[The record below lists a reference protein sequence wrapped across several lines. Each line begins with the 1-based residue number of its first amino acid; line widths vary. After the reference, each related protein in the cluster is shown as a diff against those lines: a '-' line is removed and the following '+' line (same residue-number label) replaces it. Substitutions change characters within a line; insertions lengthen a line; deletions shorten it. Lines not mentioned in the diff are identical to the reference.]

1 MFASHLDDAN
11 VNHQEHEGVVPQA
24 PPTTIMIPSEPSSS
38 PKNVFQVSPSSSH
51 PDLHELVLPTQV
63 TPVPNGVAAME
74 PSPTLFT
81 NYDVLLVPSSSSPTS
96 LHMDSDY
103 TLIDHVG
110 NRTFLVILNIYRQ
123 SFLEADEQD
132 DEVECLR
139 IVLEIIKTF
148 RQQCQFKGRFLR
160 LEPGVNGNL
169 WFMIDDVPTLVRIIK
184 DQLMNGPVKRA
195 HTAEMSCQVVAKKT
209 FPQELTKVDTPK
221 PFDVICNSS
230 WLLDTNSNHVGNNRL
245 QVILDMRQKQFDE
258 ASTQEEKSKIVDEIV
273 SVIIDDSASQFLSL
287 HTSSGHY
294 TPLSRGGAAMC
305 VMNALGSKRF
315 LEGNQLLSR
324 HKKRRKMDGVVKRR
338 NSKGHDPC
346 SSYASVAV

>member
-1 MFASHLDDAN
+1 
-11 VNHQEHEGVVPQA
+11 
-24 PPTTIMIPSEPSSS
+24 
-38 PKNVFQVSPSSSH
+38 
-51 PDLHELVLPTQV
+51 
-63 TPVPNGVAAME
+63 ME

-81 NYDVLLVPSSSSPTS
+81 NYDVLLVPSSSSS
-96 LHMDSDY
+96 SSNHMDSDY

-123 SFLEADEQD
+123 SFLEADEQG

-160 LEPGVNGNL
+160 LQQGVNGNL

-184 DQLMNGPVKRA
+184 DQLTNGPVKRA
-195 HTAEMSCQVVAKKT
+195 HTAVMSCQVVAKKT
-209 FPQELTKVDTPK
+209 FPHELTEVDKPR

-258 ASTQEEKSKIVDEIV
+258 ASTQEEESKIVDEIV
-273 SVIIDDSASQFLSL
+273 SIIIEDSASQFLSL

-305 VMNALGSKRF
+305 VKNALGSKRC
-315 LEGNQLLSR
+315 LEGSQLLSR
-324 HKKRRKMDGVVKRR
+324 HKKRRKMDGVVERR
-338 NSKGHDPC
+338 NSKGHDPF